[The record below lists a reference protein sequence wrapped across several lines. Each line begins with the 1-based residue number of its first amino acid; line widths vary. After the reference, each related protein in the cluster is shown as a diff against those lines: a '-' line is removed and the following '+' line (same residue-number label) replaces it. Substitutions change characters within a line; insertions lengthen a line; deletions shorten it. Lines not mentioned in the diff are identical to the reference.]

1 MVLLLCRIFFFVF
14 GVGGGR
20 GGSASALCCV
30 TAEQVEDVM
39 NANTHTK
46 AERRLRIVRATEKED
61 SWDNASDEENP
72 TGKEGGADDTE
83 VSVLCGIRLV
93 EPQGS
98 VYLCPTPQGD
108 VAAGIGKVHQILQCG
123 VHAVS

>member
-1 MVLLLCRIFFFVF
+1 MVLLLCRIFSFF

-20 GGSASALCCV
+20 GGSASVLCCV
-30 TAEQVEDVM
+30 AAEQVEDVM

-83 VSVLCGIRLV
+83 VCVLCGIRLV

-98 VYLCPTPQGD
+98 LYLCPTPQGF

-123 VHAVS
+123 IHAVS